1 MKIQIILGSIREGR
15 NGEKVCKWITNIAKK
30 NKETEYEIIDLKEWN
45 LPMFNDSKP
54 PFMGE
59 YSYEHSKKWSEKI
72 SEADGYIIVTPEYN
86 HGYPAVLK
94 NAIDY
99 LYKEWNNKP
108 VAFVSYGG
116 YVGGSR
122 AVELLRQ
129 VSVELQM
136 TPIREEVNIPFVWQA
151 FDEKGEI
158 LNKHLNEKAEGM
170 LKQLNTFAETMK
182 NMRK

>member
-72 SEADGYIIVTPEYN
+72 CGFLRKIG
-86 HGYPAVLK
+86 HGDK
-94 NAIDY
+94 
-99 LYKEWNNKP
+99 
-108 VAFVSYGG
+108 
-116 YVGGSR
+116 
-122 AVELLRQ
+122 
-129 VSVELQM
+129 
-136 TPIREEVNIPFVWQA
+136 
-151 FDEKGEI
+151 
-158 LNKHLNEKAEGM
+158 
-170 LKQLNTFAETMK
+170 
-182 NMRK
+182 